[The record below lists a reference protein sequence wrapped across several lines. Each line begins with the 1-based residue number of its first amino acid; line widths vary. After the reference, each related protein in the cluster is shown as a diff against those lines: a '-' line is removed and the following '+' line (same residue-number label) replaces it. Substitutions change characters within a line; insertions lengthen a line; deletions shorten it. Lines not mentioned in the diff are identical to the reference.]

1 MDNRIPALQYALF
14 AEAFWKFASMARQYH
29 FYDEEVARMEKSV
42 LEVNYRHLKKW
53 RLVSRNYIGSSDI
66 QKMSP

>member
-1 MDNRIPALQYALF
+1 MVNRIPALQYALF

-42 LEVNYRHLKKW
+42 LEMNPYQRKE
-53 RLVSRNYIGSSDI
+53 RN
-66 QKMSP
+66 K

>member
-1 MDNRIPALQYALF
+1 MDNRILALQYALF

-42 LEVNYRHLKKW
+42 LEMNPYQRKE
-53 RLVSRNYIGSSDI
+53 RN
-66 QKMSP
+66 K

>member
-29 FYDEEVARMEKSV
+29 FYEEEVARMERSMLDMDSYKRK
-42 LEVNYRHLKKW
+42 EDAK
-53 RLVSRNYIGSSDI
+53 
-66 QKMSP
+66 

>member
-14 AEAFWKFASMARQYH
+14 AEAFWKFSSMARQYH

-42 LEVNYRHLKKW
+42 LEMNPYQRKE
-53 RLVSRNYIGSSDI
+53 RN
-66 QKMSP
+66 K

>member
-1 MDNRIPALQYALF
+1 MDNRIPALQYTLF

-42 LEVNYRHLKKW
+42 LEMNPYQRKE
-53 RLVSRNYIGSSDI
+53 RN
-66 QKMSP
+66 K

>member
-29 FYDEEVARMEKSV
+29 FYEEEVARMEKSV
-42 LEVNYRHLKKW
+42 LDMDPYLKGEKQHE
-53 RLVSRNYIGSSDI
+53 SH
-66 QKMSP
+66 